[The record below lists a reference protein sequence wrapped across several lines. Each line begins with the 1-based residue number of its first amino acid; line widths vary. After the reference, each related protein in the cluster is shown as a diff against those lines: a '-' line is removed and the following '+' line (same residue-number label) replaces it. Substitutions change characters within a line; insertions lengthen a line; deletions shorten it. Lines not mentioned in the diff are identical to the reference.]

1 MCNSQTHTHAG
12 THKKRMGSHAR
23 IRTHDNEENKTNRH
37 IRPTNKIKCVKAEIN
52 TNTHLQRN
60 KHRQS
65 KQIDIYPNCKISREP
80 VQTNTHL
87 QRNKTQ
93 KRKNKLVYISCEIPV
108 IMKKVFP

>member
-37 IRPTNKIKCVKAEIN
+37 IHPTNKIKCVKVEIK

-60 KHRQS
+60 KHRQN
-65 KQIDIYPNCKISREP
+65 KQTYNLNAKFHENQFKQTHICKEIKHKNER
-80 VQTNTHL
+80 TN
-87 QRNKTQ
+87 
-93 KRKNKLVYISCEIPV
+93 
-108 IMKKVFP
+108 